1 MPYPNFMNARL
12 LIAFALLSLSGCN
25 TFEQRSEE
33 KAAVFYQLDK
43 ATQEKLRQGE
53 VELGFTTDMVFIAL
67 GRPDYKSEQITAKG
81 REEIWTYNSYY
92 TVYQGTETSGYRR
105 IIDYDPIRKTYIV
118 YYEPVR
124 VDVYRDHVE
133 DRIRIIFRDHQAV
146 MIEQANQK

>member
-81 REEIWTYNSYY
+81 RE
-92 TVYQGTETSGYRR
+92 
-105 IIDYDPIRKTYIV
+105 
-118 YYEPVR
+118 
-124 VDVYRDHVE
+124 
-133 DRIRIIFRDHQAV
+133 
-146 MIEQANQK
+146 